1 MSNDL
6 KYIGV
11 KDLSIDLFE
20 GQYPVPEGMTYN
32 SYVMLDD
39 KVCVFDTVDKIFKD
53 EWLHNLDQALGGR
66 APDYLVVHHM
76 EPDHSA
82 NILSFMEKYPSTT
95 IVSSVGAFNMM
106 NNLFGCDFKERRIVV
121 KEGDVLDLG
130 HHNLKF
136 IGAPLVHWPEVLFSY
151 DSYDKILFSA
161 DGFGKFGSSLDTE
174 NWTSEAR
181 RYYFGIVGKFGQNV
195 ANVLKKAEG
204 LDIKEICPLHG
215 PILKKNLGYYLN
227 LYKTWSSYNPEEDGV
242 TICYSSVYGNT
253 KEAALYLAD
262 SLKSKGISYALYD
275 LARSDMSQALAD
287 AFRYS
292 KLVLATTTYNGDI
305 YPCMKEFIH
314 HLLDHNYQK
323 RDVALIEN
331 GMWAPTASKC
341 MKALLEGLKDIN
353 VIDSITIKGKT
364 TDKVKETL
372 DALALK
378 L

>member
-39 KVCVFDTVDKIFKD
+39 KVCVFDTVDKSFKD
-53 EWLHNLDQALGGR
+53 EWLHNLDQALEGR
-66 APDYLVVHHM
+66 FPDYLVVHHM

-106 NNLFGCDFKERRIVV
+106 NNLFGCDFKERRAVV

-130 HHNLKF
+130 HHKLKF

-174 NWTSEAR
+174 NWASEAR

-227 LYKTWSSYNPEEDGV
+227 LYKTWSSYTPEEDGV

-262 SLKSKGISYALYD
+262 SLKSKGISYALCD
-275 LARSDMSQALAD
+275 LARFDMSEALAD

-364 TDKVKETL
+364 TDKVKEAL

>member
-39 KVCVFDTVDKIFKD
+39 KVCVFDTVDKSFKD
-53 EWLHNLDQALGGR
+53 EWLHNLDQALEGR

-242 TICYSSVYGNT
+242 IICYSSVYGNT

>member
-39 KVCVFDTVDKIFKD
+39 KACVFDTVDKSFKD
-53 EWLHNLDQALGGR
+53 KWLHNLDQALEGR

-130 HHNLKF
+130 HHKLKF

-151 DSYDKILFSA
+151 DSYDKTLFSA

-174 NWTSEAR
+174 NWASEAR

-227 LYKTWSSYNPEEDGV
+227 LYKTWSSYTPEEDGV

-275 LARSDMSQALAD
+275 LARSDMSEALAD

-364 TDKVKETL
+364 TDKVKEAL

>member
-39 KVCVFDTVDKIFKD
+39 KVCVFDTVDKSFKD
-53 EWLHNLDQALGGR
+53 EWLHNLEQALEGR
-66 APDYLVVHHM
+66 TPDYLVVHHM

-130 HHNLKF
+130 HHKLKF

-174 NWTSEAR
+174 NWASEAR

-215 PILKKNLGYYLN
+215 PTLKKNLGYYLN
-227 LYKTWSSYNPEEDGV
+227 LYKTWSSYTPEEDGV

-275 LARSDMSQALAD
+275 LARSDMSEALAD

-364 TDKVKETL
+364 TDKVKEAL

>member
-39 KVCVFDTVDKIFKD
+39 KVCVFDTVDKSFKD
-53 EWLHNLDQALGGR
+53 EWLHNLDQALEGR

-130 HHNLKF
+130 HHKLKF

-151 DSYDKILFSA
+151 DSYDKTLFSA

-174 NWTSEAR
+174 NWASEAR

-227 LYKTWSSYNPEEDGV
+227 LYKTWSNYTPEEDGV

-253 KEAALYLAD
+253 KDAALYLAD

-275 LARSDMSQALAD
+275 LARSDMSEALAD

-364 TDKVKETL
+364 TDKVKEAL

>member
-39 KVCVFDTVDKIFKD
+39 KVCVFDTVDKSFKD
-53 EWLHNLDQALGGR
+53 EWLHNLDQALEGR

-82 NILSFMEKYPSTT
+82 NILSFMEKYPNTT

-130 HHNLKF
+130 HHKLKF

-174 NWTSEAR
+174 NWASEAR

-227 LYKTWSSYNPEEDGV
+227 LYKTWSSYTPEEDGV

-275 LARSDMSQALAD
+275 LARSDMSEALAD

-364 TDKVKETL
+364 TDKVKEAL

>member
-39 KVCVFDTVDKIFKD
+39 KVCVFDTVDKSFKD
-53 EWLHNLDQALGGR
+53 EWLHNLDQALEGR

>member
-39 KVCVFDTVDKIFKD
+39 KACVFDTVDKSFKD
-53 EWLHNLDQALGGR
+53 KWLHNLDQALEGR

-82 NILSFMEKYPSTT
+82 NVLSFMEKYPSTT

-130 HHNLKF
+130 HHKLKF

-151 DSYDKILFSA
+151 DSYDKTLFSA

-174 NWTSEAR
+174 NWASEAR

-227 LYKTWSSYNPEEDGV
+227 LYKTWSSYTPEEDGV

-253 KEAALYLAD
+253 KEAALYIAD

-275 LARSDMSQALAD
+275 LARSDMSEALAD

-364 TDKVKETL
+364 TDKVKEAL